1 MKLVKFKVENYRNIN
16 DSGCIEVNDIACIVG
31 KNESGKT
38 SLLQAL
44 WKFNPFKKIPYSLD
58 REWPRGRRK
67 ERSDDANV
75 CTCWFIFDQEEQKI
89 LTEIDS
95 CFEGIKEVIISK
107 DYGGKRLYKF
117 LSVDFPS
124 DLSWVVSTLRKHL
137 GTLPDQASDHL
148 KQNYHE
154 GFKQFLANI
163 PEDEP
168 ESYVISE
175 LNDFL
180 EEIEISPD
188 TEEQDTDQE
197 VLEMLE
203 EKGYEVT
210 SKLEQQSPRRN
221 AIETVRQWL
230 PTFIYMDDYRVFSGR
245 AQLNQVQS
253 RVNEE
258 SPKDDDETIIMIMNQ
273 AGLNLDE
280 EVQKGN
286 EEDREQRM
294 LDMNDASHTLTNE
307 IADRWSQKKYEVMF
321 QADGQHF
328 ITFVKDE
335 GGALIPLEER
345 SKGFQWFFSFDMTFM
360 CETKGNFEN
369 AIILLDE
376 PGLHLHASAQR
387 DLLQRMYAYA
397 EKNQLIYTT
406 HLPFMV
412 DSKRLDNIHICEEL
426 LEGTKVHQ
434 NWQTAN
440 KDARFTLQAALG
452 LSWSQSLFVGQHNLV
467 VEGVTDF
474 WYLSAFSS
482 LFDDAGDVSLPE
494 ELVITPAGGASKVA
508 YVGTVLRGQE
518 LNVCVLLDSDN
529 EGKNAYEQLVHQWI
543 LDEKLALRLGTL
555 LSLNR
560 DVAIED
566 LFSTDYYLKFVN
578 QAYSQELDKKPLQLK
593 EEDKTIVDRVAEA
606 LKKEKVKKFNKGR
619 VAKMI
624 LRDITS
630 KSLSDFDDSTV
641 DSFRKVISAINEIY
655 MKWTEEVVEA
665 H

>member
-58 REWPRGRRK
+58 REWPRGRRR
-67 ERSDDANV
+67 ERSDDATV
-75 CTCWFIFDQEEQKI
+75 CTCWFAFDQEEQKT
-89 LTEIDS
+89 LSEIDS
-95 CFEGIKEVIISK
+95 CFDGIKEVIISK
-107 DYGGKRLYKF
+107 DYGGKRRYKF
-117 LSVDFPS
+117 VSVDFPS
-124 DLSWVVSTLRKHL
+124 DFSWVVSTLKKHL
-137 GTLPDQASDHL
+137 GTLPDQASDYM
-148 KQNYHE
+148 KQNYQKAFE
-154 GFKQFLANI
+154 QFLENI
-163 PEDEP
+163 PEDDP
-168 ESYVISE
+168 GSYVISV

-180 EEIEISPD
+180 VEIEGSPD
-188 TEEQDTDQE
+188 AAEQDTDQE
-197 VLEMLE
+197 VFEILE
-203 EKGYEVT
+203 EKEVVVN

-253 RVNEE
+253 RVNEGT
-258 SPKDDDETIIMIMNQ
+258 PKDDDETIIMIMNQ

-307 IADRWSQKKYEVMF
+307 ISDRWSQKKYEVMF

-360 CETKGNFEN
+360 CETEGSFEN

-387 DLLQRMYAYA
+387 DLLERMYAYA
-397 EKNQLIYTT
+397 DKNQLIYTT

-426 LEGTKVHQ
+426 PEGTKVHQ

-482 LFDDAGDVSLPE
+482 LFDDAGEVGLPE

-508 YVGTVLRGQE
+508 YVGTVLQGQE
-518 LNVCVLLDSDN
+518 LNVCVLLDSDD

-543 LDEKLALRLGTL
+543 LDEKLALKLGTI
-555 LSLNR
+555 LSKSR

-578 QAYSQELDKKPLQLK
+578 QAYSKELSKKSLQLK
-593 EEDKTIVDRVAEA
+593 EEKKTIVDRVVAA
-606 LKKEKVKKFNKGR
+606 LKKENIRKFNKGR

-655 MKWTEEVVEA
+655 MKWTE
-665 H
+665 

>member
-16 DSGCIEVNDIACIVG
+16 DSGCIEVDDIACIVG

-44 WKFNPFKKIPYSLD
+44 WKFNPFKKIPYSLE
-58 REWPRGRRK
+58 REWPRGRRR
-67 ERSDDANV
+67 ERSDEANV
-75 CTCWFIFDQEEQKI
+75 CTCWFVFDQEEQNI

-95 CFEGIKEVIISK
+95 CFDGVKEVIISK
-107 DYGGKRLYKF
+107 NYGGKRYYKF
-117 LSVDFPS
+117 VSVDFPS
-124 DLSWVVSTLRKHL
+124 DFSWVVSTLKKHL

-148 KQNYHE
+148 KQNYQE
-154 GFKQFLANI
+154 GFEQFLANI
-163 PEDEP
+163 SEDDP
-168 ESYVISE
+168 GSYVISE

-180 EEIEISPD
+180 AEIEISPD

-203 EKGYEVT
+203 DKESAVT

-253 RVNEE
+253 RVNEGT
-258 SPKDDDETIIMIMNQ
+258 PKDDDETIIMIMNQ

-280 EVQKGN
+280 EVQKGE

-294 LDMNDASHTLTNE
+294 LDMNDASDTLTNE
-307 IADRWSQKKYEVMF
+307 ISDRWSQKKYEVMF

-335 GGALIPLEER
+335 GGALVPLEER

-360 CETKGNFEN
+360 CETEGNFEN

-426 LEGTKVHQ
+426 PEGTKVHQ
-434 NWQTAN
+434 NWQAAN

-482 LFDDAGDVSLPE
+482 LFNDAGEVGLPE

-508 YVGTVLRGQE
+508 YVGTVLQGQE

-543 LDEKLALRLGTL
+543 LDEKLALKLEQSCQRVEMWQSRIFSVQTTILNSLIKHTHKNWTKN
-555 LSLNR
+555 LS
-560 DVAIED
+560 
-566 LFSTDYYLKFVN
+566 S
-578 QAYSQELDKKPLQLK
+578 
-593 EEDKTIVDRVAEA
+593 
-606 LKKEKVKKFNKGR
+606 
-619 VAKMI
+619 
-624 LRDITS
+624 
-630 KSLSDFDDSTV
+630 
-641 DSFRKVISAINEIY
+641 
-655 MKWTEEVVEA
+655 
-665 H
+665 